1 MNNVLIVSDFSGSLD
16 YYKRLA
22 DFKSHGFRVVGQ
34 VKTRSDLTEQLNK
47 LKIDLF
53 IVQEGFSG
61 LEYDVIDDILR
72 KNNEDAEIIVVSTNE
87 SPIRERK
94 AMSKGAFAYLRRPLA
109 AATFD
114 IIIESVDKRIERNK
128 KYSEKREEQ
137 TEKESTKK
145 KYKNFVLNNIISNE
159 RAIKGEENRVREAG
173 VHLEGEAFCMI
184 IARGED
190 CEEIAQFMKSQLAKK
205 CDAETFC
212 KNGDAIG
219 ILADEKQ
226 AVIENVKDVAKKVA
240 SNFNDVSIAISSTYS
255 KLYESAAV
263 YNSTLYNI
271 EQRTGEENSAFIRE
285 DATDNAI
292 QEISRIIK
300 AGENVEKSVLEAL
313 DTKMNGLSPEENAY
327 VAVNV
332 IVNCDGTLKKTWS
345 KRAEFFKEISTKV
358 NLQETLDSIAQLADE
373 TAKTKQRE
381 KVPSTVIVAEGCYE
395 YLVKNYGKPDLAVK
409 TVAEKFRVSQNYLTT
424 LMKKYYGDTFI
435 NILTKIRMEKARELL
450 LYSRKKVGEI
460 CAEVGYTN
468 SHYFSYTFKKY
479 YGVSPLEMRE
489 MGERQ

>member
-1 MNNVLIVSDFSGSLD
+1 MKNVLIVSDFSGSLD
-16 YYKRLA
+16 YYKRLV
-22 DFKSHGFRVVGQ
+22 DFKAHGFRVVGQ
-34 VKTRSDLTEQLNK
+34 VKTRSDLSEQLNK
-47 LKIDLF
+47 VKIDLF

-61 LEYDVIDDILR
+61 LEYDVIDDVLR

-114 IIIESVDKRIERNK
+114 IIIDSVDKRIERNK
-128 KYSEKREEQ
+128 KYSEKKEEQ
-137 TEKESTKK
+137 SEKESTKK

-159 RAIKGEENRVREAG
+159 KAIKGEEDRIRDAG
-173 VHLEGEAFCMI
+173 IILDGDTLCMI
-184 IARGED
+184 IARGNE
-190 CEEIAQFMKSQLAKK
+190 CEEIADFIKKNLEKK
-205 CDAETFC
+205 CDVETFC
-212 KNGDAIG
+212 KNKDAIG
-219 ILADEKQ
+219 ILADDKQ
-226 AVIENVKDVAKKVA
+226 AVIDNVKEVAKKVA
-240 SNFNDVSIAISSTYS
+240 SEFDDVKIAISSTYS
-255 KLYESAAV
+255 KLYESAAI

-271 EQRTGEENSAFIRE
+271 EQTSGEEYNAFIRE
-285 DATDNAI
+285 DATENVISEI
-292 QEISRIIK
+292 QRIIK
-300 AGENVEKSVLEAL
+300 SGENVEKEVISAL
-313 DTKMNGLSPEENAY
+313 DTKTNGLSPEENAY
-327 VAVNV
+327 VAINV
-332 IVNCDGTLKKTWS
+332 ILNCDGTLKKTWS
-345 KRAEFFKEISTKV
+345 KRAEFFKDISSKV
-358 NLQETLDSIAQLADE
+358 NLQETIDRIALLAEE

-381 KVPSTVIVAEGCYE
+381 KVPSTVVVAEGCYE
-395 YLVKNYGKPDLAVK
+395 YLLKNHGKPDLAVK

-435 NILTKIRMEKARELL
+435 NILTKVRMEKARELL

-460 CAEVGYTN
+460 CTEVGYTN